1 VKRLTVVAVAAAG
14 ILVVP
19 LAGLAASGPEDDVNG
34 PRCANILPGTSA
46 SYDTD
51 GGTGKAT
58 VTALITLEIPP
69 CKSLDRYVLH
79 VLDLAGTVELATATG
94 QSGTLPNEVG
104 FRYAFESAPPNGV
117 CVFLTSGSPGGRL
130 IDRAPDT
137 GCVDYGLDGGSG
149 ARPFG
154 G

>member
-1 VKRLTVVAVAAAG
+1 VKRLAVVAVAAAG

-19 LAGLAASGPEDDVNG
+19 LAGLAASGPADDVNG
-34 PRCANILPGTSA
+34 PRCANILEGQA

-51 GGTGKAT
+51 AGTAQPT
-58 VTALITLEIPP
+58 VTALITLETPP

-79 VLDLAGTVELATATG
+79 VLNRAGTVELDTAIG
-94 QSGTLPNEVG
+94 QAGTLPNEVG
-104 FRYAFESAPPNGV
+104 FRYAFGASPPSGV
-117 CVFLTSGSPGGRL
+117 CVFITSGTPGGRP

-137 GCVDYGLDGGSG
+137 GCVDLGLDGGSG